1 VSAGEYL
8 SRLAVALPLVLALL
22 GAAYYAAK
30 RGWLPMLRLTGAAPT
45 GVPPALR
52 LIQTIGLGPGARLV
66 VVEFDGRRLLLAAH
80 RSGISRID
88 SAAP

>member
-1 VSAGEYL
+1 MSAGEYL
-8 SRLAVALPLVLALL
+8 SRLGVALPLVLALL

-30 RGWLPMLRLTGAAPT
+30 RGWLPMVNAPGARPADL
-45 GVPPALR
+45 PPALR

-80 RSGISRID
+80 RGGVSRLD
-88 SAAP
+88 VPVP